1 MIGWRRKSDVENS
14 RRRVQEAEA
23 RAAASKVEADRI
35 KMIAAQSRN
44 ATARLRSEVEK
55 NHFTEMLLQAWG
67 AR

>member
-44 ATARLRSEVEK
+44 ATARLRREVEK